1 MLQLHI
7 PETISW
13 CCRFHLCAWNCYEL
27 LGPAHGPAMD
37 EYRSGSPEL
46 FDGHL
51 TGTDTTLLL
60 PNIQPPD
67 ARCLGHIVNQTAT
80 HALDQTIK
88 WTTMD
93 KEIEETVVM
102 GSFLLFIFVSS
113 HILHSLRNMVV
124 WLKRFALEY

>member
-1 MLQLHI
+1 MRPELSERGASVAASHSRDNFLVLQ
-7 PETISW
+7 ISSV
-13 CCRFHLCAWNCYEL
+13 CV
-27 LGPAHGPAMD
+27 
-37 EYRSGSPEL
+37 EL